1 MWTYLFSFLLLRRMG
16 LSKPIRYALAVFL
29 IGLILAVL
37 IYTVILFLN
46 LAERTNPTHDY
57 ARISCRNVPNACSI
71 TSR

>member
-37 IYTVILFLN
+37 IYTVILFFN

-57 ARISCRNVPNACSI
+57 ARIHCRNFPDAYSI
-71 TSR
+71 SAR

>member
-57 ARISCRNVPNACSI
+57 ARIYCRHF
-71 TSR
+71 SRARAIPAR

>member
-16 LSKPIRYALAVFL
+16 LSKHIRYALAVFL

-46 LAERTNPTHDY
+46 LTERTNPTHDY
-57 ARISCRNVPNACSI
+57 ARIYCRHFSDASAI
-71 TSR
+71 SAR

>member
-16 LSKPIRYALAVFL
+16 LSKPIRYALVVFL

-57 ARISCRNVPNACSI
+57 ARIYCRHVSDASAI
-71 TSR
+71 SAR

>member
-57 ARISCRNVPNACSI
+57 ARIYCRHFSHARAIPA
-71 TSR
+71 R

>member
-16 LSKPIRYALAVFL
+16 LSKPIRYALVVFL

-57 ARISCRNVPNACSI
+57 ARIYCRHFSDASAI
-71 TSR
+71 SAR

>member
-29 IGLILAVL
+29 IGLILAAL
-37 IYTVILFLN
+37 IFTVILFLN

-57 ARISCRNVPNACSI
+57 ARIYCRHFSDASAI
-71 TSR
+71 SAR

>member
-16 LSKPIRYALAVFL
+16 LSKPIRYVFAVFL
-29 IGLILAVL
+29 ICLILAVL

-57 ARISCRNVPNACSI
+57 ARIYCRHFSDASAI
-71 TSR
+71 SAR